1 MVQGCGL
8 RGKFGNCD
16 LLNVPGRGGHCQIKG
31 VVEAVSAVSL
41 VKTIA
46 LQGLIE
52 GFIFKFNAMTL
63 LPKALCII

>member
-1 MVQGCGL
+1 MQGCGL

-16 LLNVPGRGGHCQIKG
+16 LLNVPGRGGLCQRKG

-46 LQGLIE
+46 LQGLTE
-52 GFIFKFNAMTL
+52 GLFFKFNGMTL
-63 LPKALCII
+63 LPKALYII